1 MFMSDKEIVKFYIK
15 HTKGYRLLYIGLIIN
30 DFIMS
35 FEPLV
40 FQKAKKWLIDTL
52 SIDQQF
58 SISNL
63 KFILFFTVGLFL
75 FEGLHWV
82 RQLLEWHAFPY
93 VNRSILLALYDKVQS
108 MPYTFFQN
116 NAVGTI
122 ISKLRC
128 IKRNYECLFF
138 DLLSVFALR
147 TFTIIINIIALYT
160 TNEYIGIG
168 MFFWVLI
175 FIIVTYPFF
184 KKINRNVYIENMLFH
199 DLMGSIANKI
209 INIGT
214 ILSFCSFKKEKDLLQ
229 EDIEKKYIPA
239 EMKTYRQEFNFL
251 FYGAILYVIM
261 MVAVVY
267 YTAFLKIN
275 HLITIG
281 DVILILG
288 LTISISNAIWNI
300 MEKTNDIVEEF
311 GELKS
316 AFSIFNIENPFLLE
330 EKENIQE
337 LVLNTAPSIEFKNVS
352 FSYDNDD
359 EDPIAVFKNF
369 NLRIKPGEK
378 IGILGESGVGKTS
391 LFSLIMKYLKCNS
404 GNILINGID
413 INDVTT
419 ESLRKNISIIPQDVT
434 LFQRTILENLKYS
447 CENIEN
453 EEVYNV
459 CKKVKLHEAIMNMQE
474 QYNTLVG
481 EGIGKISG
489 GQKQRIAIVRAFLKK
504 SPIILLDEATSALDI
519 LTEESIHEALKE
531 LYSVIHFTV
540 ITISHRLY
548 SVKNMDRIIILENG
562 NIVEDGTHDE
572 LLKNPESKYSQLWNI
587 QCK

>member
-1 MFMSDKEIVKFYIK
+1 MYNKEIVKFYIK
-15 HTKGYRLLYIGLIIN
+15 HTKEYRLLYIGLIIN

-35 FEPLV
+35 FEPLI

-63 KFILFFTVGLFL
+63 NFVLFFTVGLFL

-184 KKINRNVYIENMLFH
+184 KRINRNVYIENMLFH

-288 LTISISNAIWNI
+288 LTISISNAIWGI
-300 MEKTNDIVEEF
+300 MEKISDIVEEF

-330 EKENIQE
+330 EKKNIQE
-337 LVLNTAPSIEFKNVS
+337 LVLSTAPSIEFKNVS
-352 FSYDNDD
+352 FSYDKDD
-359 EDPIAVFKNF
+359 EDSIAVFKNF

-453 EEVYNV
+453 EEVFNV

-504 SPIILLDEATSALDI
+504 SSIILLDEATSALDI

-531 LYSVIHFTV
+531 LYSEIHPTV

-562 NIVEDGTHDE
+562 NITEDGTHDE

>member
-1 MFMSDKEIVKFYIK
+1 MYNKEIVKFYIK

-35 FEPLV
+35 FEPLI

-184 KKINRNVYIENMLFH
+184 KRINRNVYIENMLFH

-214 ILSFCSFKKEKDLLQ
+214 IFSFCSFKKEKDLLQ

-337 LVLNTAPSIEFKNVS
+337 LVLNTAPSIEFKNVF
-352 FSYDNDD
+352 FSYDNED

-453 EEVYNV
+453 EEVFNV

-531 LYSVIHFTV
+531 LYSEIHPTV

-562 NIVEDGTHDE
+562 NITEDGTHDE

>member
-1 MFMSDKEIVKFYIK
+1 MSDKEIVKFYIK

-40 FQKAKKWLIDTL
+40 FQKTKKWLIDTL

-63 KFILFFTVGLFL
+63 KFILFFTAGLFI
-75 FEGLHWV
+75 FEGLHWI

-214 ILSFCSFKKEKDLLQ
+214 IFSFCSFKKEKDLLQ
-229 EDIEKKYIPA
+229 KDIEKKYIPA

-316 AFSIFNIENPFLLE
+316 AFSIFNIKTPFLLE
-330 EKENIQE
+330 EKKNIQE
-337 LVLNTAPSIEFKNVS
+337 LVLSTAPSIEFKNVS
-352 FSYDNDD
+352 FSYDKDD
-359 EDPIAVFKNF
+359 EDSIAVFKNF

-453 EEVYNV
+453 EEVFNV

-531 LYSVIHFTV
+531 LYSEIQPTV

>member
-1 MFMSDKEIVKFYIK
+1 MSDKEIVKFYIK

-35 FEPLV
+35 FEPLI

-63 KFILFFTVGLFL
+63 NFVLFFTVGLFL

-184 KKINRNVYIENMLFH
+184 KRINRNVYIENMLFH

-214 ILSFCSFKKEKDLLQ
+214 IFSFCSFKKEKDLLQ

-288 LTISISNAIWNI
+288 LTISISNAIWGI
-300 MEKTNDIVEEF
+300 MEKTSDIVEEF

-330 EKENIQE
+330 EKKNIQE
-337 LVLNTAPSIEFKNVS
+337 LVLSTAPSIEFKNVS
-352 FSYDNDD
+352 FSYDKDD
-359 EDPIAVFKNF
+359 EDSIAVFKNF

-453 EEVYNV
+453 EEVFNV

-531 LYSVIHFTV
+531 LYSEIHPTV

-562 NIVEDGTHDE
+562 NITEEGTHEE

>member
-1 MFMSDKEIVKFYIK
+1 MFMSDKEILKFYIK

-40 FQKAKKWLIDTL
+40 FQKTKKWLIDTL

-63 KFILFFTVGLFL
+63 KFILFFTAGLFIL
-75 FEGLHWV
+75 EGLHWI

-160 TNEYIGIG
+160 TNKYIGIG

-214 ILSFCSFKKEKDLLQ
+214 IFSFCSFKKEKDLLQ
-229 EDIEKKYIPA
+229 KDIEKKYIPA

-261 MVAVVY
+261 MVAVIY

-288 LTISISNAIWNI
+288 LTISISNAIWGI
-300 MEKTNDIVEEF
+300 MEKTSDIVEEF

-352 FSYDNDD
+352 FSYDNED

-453 EEVYNV
+453 EEVFNV

-519 LTEESIHEALKE
+519 LTEESIHEVLKE
-531 LYSVIHFTV
+531 LYSEIHPTV

-562 NIVEDGTHDE
+562 NITEEGTHEE

>member
-1 MFMSDKEIVKFYIK
+1 MSDKEIVKFYIK

-40 FQKAKKWLIDTL
+40 FQKTKKWLIDTL

-63 KFILFFTVGLFL
+63 KFILFFTAGLFIL
-75 FEGLHWV
+75 EGLHWI

-168 MFFWVLI
+168 MFFWILI

-214 ILSFCSFKKEKDLLQ
+214 IFSFCSFKKEKDLLQ
-229 EDIEKKYIPA
+229 KDIEKKYIPA

-261 MVAVVY
+261 MVAVIY

-288 LTISISNAIWNI
+288 LTISISNAIWGI
-300 MEKTNDIVEEF
+300 MEKTSDIVEEF

-352 FSYDNDD
+352 FSYDNED

-369 NLRIKPGEK
+369 DLRIKPGEK

-453 EEVYNV
+453 EEVFNV

-519 LTEESIHEALKE
+519 LTEESIHEVLKE
-531 LYSVIHFTV
+531 LYSEIHPTV

-562 NIVEDGTHDE
+562 NITEEGTHEE

>member
-1 MFMSDKEIVKFYIK
+1 MFMSDKEILKFYIK

-40 FQKAKKWLIDTL
+40 FQKTKKWLIDTL

-63 KFILFFTVGLFL
+63 KFILFFTAGLFI
-75 FEGLHWV
+75 FEGLHWI

-160 TNEYIGIG
+160 TNKYIGIG

-214 ILSFCSFKKEKDLLQ
+214 IFSFCSFKKEKDLLQ
-229 EDIEKKYIPA
+229 KDIEKKYIPA

-288 LTISISNAIWNI
+288 LTISISNAIWGI
-300 MEKTNDIVEEF
+300 MEKTSDIVEEF

-316 AFSIFNIENPFLLE
+316 AFSIFNIENFFLLE
-330 EKENIQE
+330 KKKNIQE

-352 FSYDNDD
+352 FSYDNED

-453 EEVYNV
+453 EEVFNV

-531 LYSVIHFTV
+531 LYSEIHPTV

-562 NIVEDGTHDE
+562 NITEDGTHEE

>member
-1 MFMSDKEIVKFYIK
+1 MSDKEIVKFYIK

-63 KFILFFTVGLFL
+63 KFILFFTAGLFI
-75 FEGLHWV
+75 FEGLHWI

-168 MFFWVLI
+168 MFFWILI

-184 KKINRNVYIENMLFH
+184 KRINRNVYIENMLFH
-199 DLMGSIANKI
+199 NLMGSIANKI

-214 ILSFCSFKKEKDLLQ
+214 IFSFCSFKKEKDLLQ
-229 EDIEKKYIPA
+229 KDIEKKYIPA

-316 AFSIFNIENPFLLE
+316 AFSIFNIKTPFLLE
-330 EKENIQE
+330 EKKNIQE
-337 LVLNTAPSIEFKNVS
+337 LVLSTAPSIEFKNVS
-352 FSYDNDD
+352 FSYDKDD

-453 EEVYNV
+453 EEVFNV

-531 LYSVIHFTV
+531 LYSEIQPTV

-562 NIVEDGTHDE
+562 NITEEGTHEE

>member
-1 MFMSDKEIVKFYIK
+1 MFMSDKEILKFYIK

-40 FQKAKKWLIDTL
+40 FQKTKKWLIDTL

-63 KFILFFTVGLFL
+63 KFILFFTAGLFIL
-75 FEGLHWV
+75 EGLHWI

-168 MFFWVLI
+168 MFFWILI

-214 ILSFCSFKKEKDLLQ
+214 IFSFCSFKKEKDLLQ
-229 EDIEKKYIPA
+229 KDIEKKYIPA

-261 MVAVVY
+261 MVAIY

-316 AFSIFNIENPFLLE
+316 AFSIFNIKNYSIIE
-330 EKENIQE
+330 EKKNTEE
-337 LVLNTAPSIEFKNVS
+337 LILNTAPSIEFKNVF
-352 FSYDNDD
+352 FSYDNED

-453 EEVYNV
+453 EEVFNV

-519 LTEESIHEALKE
+519 LTEESIHEVLKE
-531 LYSVIHFTV
+531 LYSEIHPTV

-562 NIVEDGTHDE
+562 NIVEDGTHEE

>member
-1 MFMSDKEIVKFYIK
+1 MSDKEIVKFYIK

-40 FQKAKKWLIDTL
+40 FQKTKKWLIDTL

-63 KFILFFTVGLFL
+63 KFILFFTAGLFIL
-75 FEGLHWV
+75 EGLHWI

-160 TNEYIGIG
+160 TNKYIGIG

-214 ILSFCSFKKEKDLLQ
+214 IFSFCSFKKEKDLLQ
-229 EDIEKKYIPA
+229 KDIEKKYIPA

-300 MEKTNDIVEEF
+300 MEKTSDIVEEF

-316 AFSIFNIENPFLLE
+316 AFSIFNIENFFLLE
-330 EKENIQE
+330 EKKNIQE
-337 LVLNTAPSIEFKNVS
+337 LVLSTAPSIEFKNVS
-352 FSYDNDD
+352 FSYDNED

-453 EEVYNV
+453 EDVFNV

-531 LYSVIHFTV
+531 LYSEIHPTV

-562 NIVEDGTHDE
+562 NIAEEGTHEE

>member
-1 MFMSDKEIVKFYIK
+1 MSDKEIVKFYIK

-40 FQKAKKWLIDTL
+40 FQKTKKWLIDTL

-63 KFILFFTVGLFL
+63 KFILFFTAGLFI
-75 FEGLHWV
+75 FEGLHWI

-168 MFFWVLI
+168 MFFWILI

-184 KKINRNVYIENMLFH
+184 KRINRNVYIENMLFH
-199 DLMGSIANKI
+199 NLMGSIANKI

-214 ILSFCSFKKEKDLLQ
+214 IFSFCSFKKEKDLLQ
-229 EDIEKKYIPA
+229 KDIEKKYIPA

-316 AFSIFNIENPFLLE
+316 AFSIFNIKTPFLLE
-330 EKENIQE
+330 EKKNIQE
-337 LVLNTAPSIEFKNVS
+337 LVLSTAPSIEFKNVS
-352 FSYDNDD
+352 FSYDKDD

-453 EEVYNV
+453 EEVFNV

-531 LYSVIHFTV
+531 LYSEIQPTV

-562 NIVEDGTHDE
+562 NITEEGTHEE

>member
-15 HTKGYRLLYIGLIIN
+15 YTKGYRLLYIGLIIN

-35 FEPLV
+35 FEPLI

-63 KFILFFTVGLFL
+63 KFILFFTVGLFI
-75 FEGLHWV
+75 FEGLHWI

-288 LTISISNAIWNI
+288 LTISISNAIWGI
-300 MEKTNDIVEEF
+300 MEKISDIVEEF

-352 FSYDNDD
+352 FSYDNED

-531 LYSVIHFTV
+531 LYSEIHPTV

-562 NIVEDGTHDE
+562 NITEDGTHEE

>member
-1 MFMSDKEIVKFYIK
+1 MSDKEILKFYIK

-40 FQKAKKWLIDTL
+40 FQKTKKWLIDTL
-52 SIDQQF
+52 SIDQQI

-63 KFILFFTVGLFL
+63 KFILFFTAGLFIL
-75 FEGLHWV
+75 EGLHWI

-160 TNEYIGIG
+160 TNKYIGIG
-168 MFFWVLI
+168 MFFWILI

-214 ILSFCSFKKEKDLLQ
+214 IFSFCSFKKEKDLLQ
-229 EDIEKKYIPA
+229 KDIEKKYIPA
-239 EMKTYRQEFNFL
+239 EMKTYKQEFNFL

-261 MVAVVY
+261 MVAVIY

-300 MEKTNDIVEEF
+300 MEKTSDIVEEF

-316 AFSIFNIENPFLLE
+316 AFSIFNIENFFLLE
-330 EKENIQE
+330 EKKNIQE
-337 LVLNTAPSIEFKNVS
+337 LVLSTAPSIEFKNVS
-352 FSYDNDD
+352 FSYDNED

-453 EEVYNV
+453 EEVFNV

-519 LTEESIHEALKE
+519 LTENSIHEALKE
-531 LYSVIHFTV
+531 LYSEMHSTV

-562 NIVEDGTHDE
+562 NITEEGTHEE

>member
-1 MFMSDKEIVKFYIK
+1 MSDKEILKFYIK

-40 FQKAKKWLIDTL
+40 FQKTKKWLIDTL

-63 KFILFFTVGLFL
+63 NFILFFTAGLFIL
-75 FEGLHWV
+75 EGLHWI

-160 TNEYIGIG
+160 TNKYIGIG

-214 ILSFCSFKKEKDLLQ
+214 IFSFCSFKKEKDLLQ
-229 EDIEKKYIPA
+229 KDIEKKYIPA

-261 MVAVVY
+261 MVAVIY

-316 AFSIFNIENPFLLE
+316 SFSIFNIENPFLLE
-330 EKENIQE
+330 EKKNIQE
-337 LVLNTAPSIEFKNVS
+337 LVLSTAPSIEFKNVS
-352 FSYDNDD
+352 FSYDKDD

-453 EEVYNV
+453 EEVFNV

-519 LTEESIHEALKE
+519 LTENSIHEALNE
-531 LYSVIHFTV
+531 LYSEIHPTV
-540 ITISHRLY
+540 ITISHRLF

-562 NIVEDGTHDE
+562 NITEEGTHEE

>member
-1 MFMSDKEIVKFYIK
+1 MSDKEILKFYIK

-35 FEPLV
+35 FEPLI

-58 SISNL
+58 FISNL
-63 KFILFFTVGLFL
+63 KFILFFTAGLFI
-75 FEGLHWV
+75 FEGLHWI

-214 ILSFCSFKKEKDLLQ
+214 IFSFCSFKKEKDLLQ
-229 EDIEKKYIPA
+229 KDIEKKYIPA

-261 MVAVVY
+261 MVVVVY

-300 MEKTNDIVEEF
+300 MEKTSDIVEEF

-316 AFSIFNIENPFLLE
+316 SFSIFNIENPFLLE
-330 EKENIQE
+330 EKKNIQE
-337 LVLNTAPSIEFKNVS
+337 LVLSTAPSIEFKNVS
-352 FSYDNDD
+352 FSYDNED
-359 EDPIAVFKNF
+359 EDPIVVFKNF

-453 EEVYNV
+453 EEVFNV

-531 LYSVIHFTV
+531 LYSEIHPTV

-562 NIVEDGTHDE
+562 NIAEEGTHEE

>member
-1 MFMSDKEIVKFYIK
+1 MYNKEIVKFYIK

-35 FEPLV
+35 FEPLI
-40 FQKAKKWLIDTL
+40 FQKAKKWLIDAL

-214 ILSFCSFKKEKDLLQ
+214 IFSFCSFKKEKDLLQ

-288 LTISISNAIWNI
+288 LTISISNAIWGI
-300 MEKTNDIVEEF
+300 MEKISDIVEEF

-330 EKENIQE
+330 EKKNIQE
-337 LVLNTAPSIEFKNVS
+337 LVLSTAPSIEFKNVS
-352 FSYDNDD
+352 FSYDKDD
-359 EDPIAVFKNF
+359 EDSIAVFKNF

-531 LYSVIHFTV
+531 LYSEIYPTV

-562 NIVEDGTHDE
+562 NIVEDGTHEE
-572 LLKNPESKYSQLWNI
+572 LLKNPESKYSQLWDI

>member
-1 MFMSDKEIVKFYIK
+1 MSDKEIVKFYIK

-63 KFILFFTVGLFL
+63 KFILFFTAGLFI
-75 FEGLHWV
+75 FEGLHWI

-168 MFFWVLI
+168 MFFWILI

-184 KKINRNVYIENMLFH
+184 KRINRNVYIENMLFH
-199 DLMGSIANKI
+199 NLMGSIANKI

-214 ILSFCSFKKEKDLLQ
+214 IFSFCSFKKEKDLLQ
-229 EDIEKKYIPA
+229 KDIEKKYIPA

-316 AFSIFNIENPFLLE
+316 AFSIFNIKKPFLLE
-330 EKENIQE
+330 EKKNIQE
-337 LVLNTAPSIEFKNVS
+337 LVLSTAPSIEFKNVS
-352 FSYDNDD
+352 FSYDKDD

-453 EEVYNV
+453 EEVFNV

-531 LYSVIHFTV
+531 LYSEIQPTV

-562 NIVEDGTHDE
+562 NITEEGTHEE

>member
-1 MFMSDKEIVKFYIK
+1 MSDKEIVKFYIK

-35 FEPLV
+35 FEPLI

-184 KKINRNVYIENMLFH
+184 KRINRNVYIENMLFH

-288 LTISISNAIWNI
+288 LTISISNAIWGI
-300 MEKTNDIVEEF
+300 MEKTSDIVEEF

-316 AFSIFNIENPFLLE
+316 SFSIFNIENPFLLE
-330 EKENIQE
+330 EKKNIQE
-337 LVLNTAPSIEFKNVS
+337 LVLSTAPSIEFKNVS
-352 FSYDNDD
+352 FSYDKED

-369 NLRIKPGEK
+369 NLCIKPGEK

-459 CKKVKLHEAIMNMQE
+459 CKKVKIHEAIMNMQE

-531 LYSVIHFTV
+531 LYSEIQPTV

>member
-1 MFMSDKEIVKFYIK
+1 MSDKEIVKFYIK

-40 FQKAKKWLIDTL
+40 FQKTKKWLIDTL

-58 SISNL
+58 FISNL
-63 KFILFFTVGLFL
+63 KFILFFTAGLFI

-168 MFFWVLI
+168 MFFWILI

-184 KKINRNVYIENMLFH
+184 KRINRNVYIENMLFH

-214 ILSFCSFKKEKDLLQ
+214 IFSFCSFKKEKDLLQ
-229 EDIEKKYIPA
+229 KDIEKKYIPA

-300 MEKTNDIVEEF
+300 MEKTSDIVEEF

-316 AFSIFNIENPFLLE
+316 AFSIFNIENFSLLE
-330 EKENIQE
+330 EKKNIQE
-337 LVLNTAPSIEFKNVS
+337 LVLSTAPSIEFKNVS
-352 FSYDNDD
+352 FSYDKDD

-453 EEVYNV
+453 EEVFNV

-504 SPIILLDEATSALDI
+504 SSIILLDEATSALDI

-531 LYSVIHFTV
+531 LYSEIHPTV

-562 NIVEDGTHDE
+562 NITEEGTHEE

>member
-1 MFMSDKEIVKFYIK
+1 MSDKEIVKFYIK

-40 FQKAKKWLIDTL
+40 FQKTKKWLIDTL

-63 KFILFFTVGLFL
+63 KFILFFTAGLFIL
-75 FEGLHWV
+75 EGLHWI

-168 MFFWVLI
+168 MFFWILI

-214 ILSFCSFKKEKDLLQ
+214 IFSFCSFKKEKDLLQ
-229 EDIEKKYIPA
+229 KDIEKKYIPA

-288 LTISISNAIWNI
+288 LTISISNAIWGI
-300 MEKTNDIVEEF
+300 MEKTSDIVEEF

-316 AFSIFNIENPFLLE
+316 AFSIFNIKNPSLLE
-330 EKENIQE
+330 EKKNIQE
-337 LVLNTAPSIEFKNVS
+337 LVLSTAPSIEFKNVS
-352 FSYDNDD
+352 FSYDKDD

-413 INDVTT
+413 INEVTT

-453 EEVYNV
+453 EEVFNV

-531 LYSVIHFTV
+531 LYSEIQPTV

-562 NIVEDGTHDE
+562 NITEEGTHEE

>member
-1 MFMSDKEIVKFYIK
+1 MFMSDKEILKFYIK

-40 FQKAKKWLIDTL
+40 FQKTKKWLIDTL

-63 KFILFFTVGLFL
+63 KFILFFTAGLFI
-75 FEGLHWV
+75 FEGLHWI

-214 ILSFCSFKKEKDLLQ
+214 IFSFCSFKKEKDLLQ
-229 EDIEKKYIPA
+229 KDIEKKYIPA

-316 AFSIFNIENPFLLE
+316 AFSIFNIKNPSLLE
-330 EKENIQE
+330 EKKNIQE
-337 LVLNTAPSIEFKNVS
+337 LVLSTAPSIEFKNVS
-352 FSYDNDD
+352 FSYDKDD

-369 NLRIKPGEK
+369 NLCIKPGEK

-531 LYSVIHFTV
+531 LYSEIHPTV

-562 NIVEDGTHDE
+562 NITEEGTHEE
-572 LLKNPESKYSQLWNI
+572 LLKNTESKYSQLWNI

>member
-1 MFMSDKEIVKFYIK
+1 MSDKEIVKFYIK
-15 HTKGYRLLYIGLIIN
+15 YTKGYRLLYIGLIIN

-40 FQKAKKWLIDTL
+40 FQKTKKWLIDTL

-63 KFILFFTVGLFL
+63 KFILFFTAGLFI
-75 FEGLHWV
+75 FEGLHWI

-288 LTISISNAIWNI
+288 LTISISNAIWGI
-300 MEKTNDIVEEF
+300 MEKTSDIVEEF

-316 AFSIFNIENPFLLE
+316 SFSIFNIENPFLLE
-330 EKENIQE
+330 EKKNIQE
-337 LVLNTAPSIEFKNVS
+337 LVLSTAPSIEFKNVS
-352 FSYDNDD
+352 FSYDKED
-359 EDPIAVFKNF
+359 EDSIAVFKNF
-369 NLRIKPGEK
+369 NLCIKPGEK

-519 LTEESIHEALKE
+519 LTEESIHEVLKE
-531 LYSVIHFTV
+531 LYSEIHPTV

-562 NIVEDGTHDE
+562 NITEDGTHDE

>member
-1 MFMSDKEIVKFYIK
+1 MSDKEILKFYIK

-40 FQKAKKWLIDTL
+40 FQKTKKWLIDTL
-52 SIDQQF
+52 SIDQQI

-63 KFILFFTVGLFL
+63 KFILFFTAGLFIL
-75 FEGLHWV
+75 EGLHWI

-160 TNEYIGIG
+160 TNKYIGIG
-168 MFFWVLI
+168 MFFWILI

-214 ILSFCSFKKEKDLLQ
+214 IFSFCSFKKEKDLLQ
-229 EDIEKKYIPA
+229 KDIEKKYIPA

-261 MVAVVY
+261 MVAVIY

-316 AFSIFNIENPFLLE
+316 AFSIFNIENFSLLE
-330 EKENIQE
+330 EKKNIQE
-337 LVLNTAPSIEFKNVS
+337 LVLSTAPSIEFKNVS
-352 FSYDNDD
+352 FSYDNED

-453 EEVYNV
+453 EEVFNV

-531 LYSVIHFTV
+531 LYSEMHSTV

-562 NIVEDGTHDE
+562 NITEEGTHEE

>member
-1 MFMSDKEIVKFYIK
+1 MSDKEILKFYIK

-40 FQKAKKWLIDTL
+40 FQKTKKWLIDTL

-63 KFILFFTVGLFL
+63 NFILFFTAGLFIL
-75 FEGLHWV
+75 EGLHWI

-160 TNEYIGIG
+160 TNKYIGIG

-214 ILSFCSFKKEKDLLQ
+214 IFSFCSFKKEKDLLQ

-261 MVAVVY
+261 MVAVIY

-316 AFSIFNIENPFLLE
+316 SFSIFNIENPFLLE
-330 EKENIQE
+330 EKKNIQE
-337 LVLNTAPSIEFKNVS
+337 LVLSTAPSIEFKNVS
-352 FSYDNDD
+352 FSYDKDD

-519 LTEESIHEALKE
+519 LTENSIHEALNE
-531 LYSVIHFTV
+531 LYSEIHPTV
-540 ITISHRLY
+540 ITISHRLF

-562 NIVEDGTHDE
+562 NITEEGTHEE
-572 LLKNPESKYSQLWNI
+572 LLKNPESKYFQLWNI

>member
-1 MFMSDKEIVKFYIK
+1 MFMSNKEIVKFYIK

-40 FQKAKKWLIDTL
+40 FQKIKKWLIDIL

-58 SISNL
+58 PISNL
-63 KFILFFTVGLFL
+63 KFILFFTAGLFI
-75 FEGLHWV
+75 FEGLHWI

-160 TNEYIGIG
+160 TNKYIGIG
-168 MFFWVLI
+168 MFFWILI
-175 FIIVTYPFF
+175 FIFVTYPFF
-184 KKINRNVYIENMLFH
+184 KRINRNVYIENILFH

-209 INIGT
+209 INICT
-214 ILSFCSFKKEKDLLQ
+214 IFSFCGFKKEKDLLQ
-229 EDIEKKYIPA
+229 KDIEKKYIPA
-239 EMKTYRQEFNFL
+239 EMNTYKQEFNFL
-251 FYGAILYVIM
+251 FYGAFLYVIM
-261 MVAVVY
+261 MVAVIY

-275 HLITIG
+275 FLITIG

-288 LTISISNAIWNI
+288 LTISISNSIWNI
-300 MEKTNDIVEEF
+300 MEKTNDIVDEF

-316 AFSIFNIENPFLLE
+316 AFSIFNKKNYSLIE
-330 EKENIQE
+330 EKKNTEE
-337 LVLNTAPSIEFKNVS
+337 LILNTAPSIEFKNVS
-352 FSYDNDD
+352 FAYDNGD

-369 NLRIKPGEK
+369 NLCIKPGEK

-391 LFSLIMKYLKCNS
+391 LISLIMKYLKCNS

-447 CENIEN
+447 CDNVEN

-519 LTEESIHEALKE
+519 LTEESIHEVLKE
-531 LYSVIHFTV
+531 LYSEIQPTV
-540 ITISHRLY
+540 ITISHWLY

-562 NIVEDGTHDE
+562 NIVEEGTHE
-572 LLKNPESKYSQLWNI
+572 VLLKNPDSKYSQLWNI

>member
-1 MFMSDKEIVKFYIK
+1 MSDKEIVKFYIK

-40 FQKAKKWLIDTL
+40 FQKTKKWLIDTL

-63 KFILFFTVGLFL
+63 KFILFFTAGLFIL
-75 FEGLHWV
+75 EGLHWI

-168 MFFWVLI
+168 MFFWILI

-214 ILSFCSFKKEKDLLQ
+214 IFSFCSFKKEKDLLQ
-229 EDIEKKYIPA
+229 KDIEKKYIPA

-261 MVAVVY
+261 MVAVIY

-288 LTISISNAIWNI
+288 LTISISNAIWGI
-300 MEKTNDIVEEF
+300 MEKTSDIVEEF

-316 AFSIFNIENPFLLE
+316 AFSIFNIENFFLLE
-330 EKENIQE
+330 EKKNIQE

-352 FSYDNDD
+352 FSYDNED

-453 EEVYNV
+453 EEVFNV

-474 QYNTLVG
+474 QKTENSYRPSFL
-481 EGIGKISG
+481 EKISYYPS
-489 GQKQRIAIVRAFLKK
+489 R
-504 SPIILLDEATSALDI
+504 
-519 LTEESIHEALKE
+519 
-531 LYSVIHFTV
+531 
-540 ITISHRLY
+540 
-548 SVKNMDRIIILENG
+548 
-562 NIVEDGTHDE
+562 
-572 LLKNPESKYSQLWNI
+572 
-587 QCK
+587 

>member
-1 MFMSDKEIVKFYIK
+1 MSDKEIVKFYIK

-40 FQKAKKWLIDTL
+40 FQKTKKWLIDTL

-63 KFILFFTVGLFL
+63 KFILFFTAGLFI
-75 FEGLHWV
+75 FEGLHWI

-168 MFFWVLI
+168 MFFWILI

-184 KKINRNVYIENMLFH
+184 KRINRNVYIENMLFH
-199 DLMGSIANKI
+199 NLMGSIANKI

-214 ILSFCSFKKEKDLLQ
+214 IFSFCSFKKEKDLLQ
-229 EDIEKKYIPA
+229 KDIEKKYIPA

-316 AFSIFNIENPFLLE
+316 AFSIFNIKNPSLLE
-330 EKENIQE
+330 EKKNIQE
-337 LVLNTAPSIEFKNVS
+337 LVLSTAPSIEFKNVS
-352 FSYDNDD
+352 FSYDKDD

-369 NLRIKPGEK
+369 NLCIKPGEK

-453 EEVYNV
+453 EEVFNV

-531 LYSVIHFTV
+531 LYSEIQPTV

-562 NIVEDGTHDE
+562 NITEEGTHEE

>member
-1 MFMSDKEIVKFYIK
+1 MSDKEIVKFYIK

-35 FEPLV
+35 FEPLI

-63 KFILFFTVGLFL
+63 KFILFFTAGLFI
-75 FEGLHWV
+75 FEGLHWI

-168 MFFWVLI
+168 MFFWILI

-184 KKINRNVYIENMLFH
+184 KRINRNVYIENMLFH
-199 DLMGSIANKI
+199 NLMGSIANKI

-214 ILSFCSFKKEKDLLQ
+214 IFSFCSFKKEKDLLQ
-229 EDIEKKYIPA
+229 KDIEKKYIPA

-316 AFSIFNIENPFLLE
+316 AFSIFNIKTPFLLE
-330 EKENIQE
+330 EKKNIQE
-337 LVLNTAPSIEFKNVS
+337 LVLSTAPSIEFKNVS
-352 FSYDNDD
+352 FSYDKDD

-453 EEVYNV
+453 EEVFNV

-531 LYSVIHFTV
+531 LYSEIQPTV

-562 NIVEDGTHDE
+562 NITEEGTHEE

>member
-1 MFMSDKEIVKFYIK
+1 MSDKEILKFYIK

-40 FQKAKKWLIDTL
+40 FQKTKKWLIDTL

-63 KFILFFTVGLFL
+63 KFILFFTAGLFIL
-75 FEGLHWV
+75 EGLHWI

-160 TNEYIGIG
+160 TNKYIGIG

-214 ILSFCSFKKEKDLLQ
+214 IFSFCSFKKEKDLLQ
-229 EDIEKKYIPA
+229 KDIEKKYIPA

-275 HLITIG
+275 YLITIG

-316 AFSIFNIENPFLLE
+316 SFSIFNIENPFLLE
-330 EKENIQE
+330 EKKNIQE
-337 LVLNTAPSIEFKNVS
+337 LVLSTAPSIEFKNVS
-352 FSYDNDD
+352 FSYDNED
-359 EDPIAVFKNF
+359 EDSIAVFKNF

-453 EEVYNV
+453 EEVFNV

-519 LTEESIHEALKE
+519 LTENSIHEALNE
-531 LYSVIHFTV
+531 LYSEIHPTV
-540 ITISHRLY
+540 ITISHRLF

-562 NIVEDGTHDE
+562 NITEEGTHEE

>member
-1 MFMSDKEIVKFYIK
+1 MSDKEILKFYIK

-35 FEPLV
+35 FEPLI

-58 SISNL
+58 FISNL
-63 KFILFFTVGLFL
+63 KFILFFTAGLFI
-75 FEGLHWV
+75 FEGLHWI

-184 KKINRNVYIENMLFH
+184 KRINRNVYIENMLFH

-214 ILSFCSFKKEKDLLQ
+214 IFSFCSFKKEKDLLQ
-229 EDIEKKYIPA
+229 KDIEKKYIPA

-261 MVAVVY
+261 MVVVVY

-288 LTISISNAIWNI
+288 LTISISNAIWLI
-300 MEKTNDIVEEF
+300 MEKTSDIVEEF

-316 AFSIFNIENPFLLE
+316 SFSIFNIENPFLLE
-330 EKENIQE
+330 EKKNIQE
-337 LVLNTAPSIEFKNVS
+337 LVLSTAPSIEFKNVS
-352 FSYDNDD
+352 FSYDNED
-359 EDPIAVFKNF
+359 EDPIVVFKNF

-453 EEVYNV
+453 EEVFNV

-531 LYSVIHFTV
+531 LYSEIHPTV

-562 NIVEDGTHDE
+562 NIAEEGTHEE

>member
-1 MFMSDKEIVKFYIK
+1 MSDKEIVKFYIK

-40 FQKAKKWLIDTL
+40 FQKTKKWLIDTL

-63 KFILFFTVGLFL
+63 KFILFFTAGLFIL
-75 FEGLHWV
+75 EGLHWI

-214 ILSFCSFKKEKDLLQ
+214 IFSFCSFKKEKDLLQ
-229 EDIEKKYIPA
+229 KDIEKKYIPA

-275 HLITIG
+275 YLITIG

-316 AFSIFNIENPFLLE
+316 SFSIFNIENPFLLE
-330 EKENIQE
+330 EKKNIQE
-337 LVLNTAPSIEFKNVS
+337 LVLSTAPSIEFKNVS
-352 FSYDNDD
+352 FSYDKDD
-359 EDPIAVFKNF
+359 EDSIAVFKNF

-453 EEVYNV
+453 EEVFNV

-519 LTEESIHEALKE
+519 LTENSIHEALNE
-531 LYSVIHFTV
+531 LYSEIHPTV
-540 ITISHRLY
+540 ITISHRLF

-562 NIVEDGTHDE
+562 NITEEGTHEE

>member
-1 MFMSDKEIVKFYIK
+1 MSDKEILKFYIK

-35 FEPLV
+35 FEPLI

-168 MFFWVLI
+168 MFFWILI

-184 KKINRNVYIENMLFH
+184 KRINRNVYIENMLFH

-229 EDIEKKYIPA
+229 KDIEKKYIPA

-261 MVAVVY
+261 MVAVIY

-288 LTISISNAIWNI
+288 LTISISNAIWGI
-300 MEKTNDIVEEF
+300 MEKTSDIVEEF

-316 AFSIFNIENPFLLE
+316 SFSIFNIENPFLLE
-330 EKENIQE
+330 EKKTIQE
-337 LVLNTAPSIEFKNVS
+337 LVLSTAPSIEFKNVS
-352 FSYDNDD
+352 FSYDKDD

-453 EEVYNV
+453 EEVFNV

-519 LTEESIHEALKE
+519 LTEESIHEVLKE
-531 LYSVIHFTV
+531 LYSEIHPTV
-540 ITISHRLY
+540 ITISHRFYNNLS
-548 SVKNMDRIIILENG
+548 SVIF
-562 NIVEDGTHDE
+562 
-572 LLKNPESKYSQLWNI
+572 SKEYG
-587 QCK
+587 

>member
-1 MFMSDKEIVKFYIK
+1 MSDKEIVKFYIK

-40 FQKAKKWLIDTL
+40 FQKTKKWLIDTL

-63 KFILFFTVGLFL
+63 KFILFFTAGLFIL
-75 FEGLHWV
+75 EGLHWI

-160 TNEYIGIG
+160 TNKYIGIG

-214 ILSFCSFKKEKDLLQ
+214 IFSFCSFKKEKDLLQ
-229 EDIEKKYIPA
+229 KDIEKKYIPA

-300 MEKTNDIVEEF
+300 MEKTSDIVEEF

-316 AFSIFNIENPFLLE
+316 AFSIFNIENFFLLE
-330 EKENIQE
+330 EKKNIQE
-337 LVLNTAPSIEFKNVS
+337 LVLSTAPSIEFKNVS
-352 FSYDNDD
+352 FSYDNED

-453 EEVYNV
+453 EDVFNV

-531 LYSVIHFTV
+531 LYSEIHPTV

-562 NIVEDGTHDE
+562 NIAEEGTHEE
-572 LLKNPESKYSQLWNI
+572 LLKNPESKYSQLWHI

>member
-1 MFMSDKEIVKFYIK
+1 MSDKEIVKFYIK

-40 FQKAKKWLIDTL
+40 FQKTKKWLIDTL

-63 KFILFFTVGLFL
+63 KFILFFTAGLFI
-75 FEGLHWV
+75 FEGLHWI

-168 MFFWVLI
+168 MFFWILI

-184 KKINRNVYIENMLFH
+184 KRINRNVYIENMLFH

-214 ILSFCSFKKEKDLLQ
+214 IFSFCSFKKEKDLLQ
-229 EDIEKKYIPA
+229 KDIEKKYIPA

-316 AFSIFNIENPFLLE
+316 AFSIFNIKTPFLLE
-330 EKENIQE
+330 EKKNIQE
-337 LVLNTAPSIEFKNVS
+337 LVLSTAPSIEFKNVS
-352 FSYDNDD
+352 FSYDKDD

-453 EEVYNV
+453 EEVFNV

-519 LTEESIHEALKE
+519 LTENSIHEVLNE
-531 LYSVIHFTV
+531 LYSEIHPTV

-562 NIVEDGTHDE
+562 NITEEGTHEE
-572 LLKNPESKYSQLWNI
+572 LLKNPESKYFQLWNI

>member
-1 MFMSDKEIVKFYIK
+1 MSDKEIVKFYIK
-15 HTKGYRLLYIGLIIN
+15 YTKGYRLLYIGLIIN

-35 FEPLV
+35 FEPLI

-63 KFILFFTVGLFL
+63 KFILFFTAGLFIL
-75 FEGLHWV
+75 EGLHWI

-261 MVAVVY
+261 MVAVIY

-316 AFSIFNIENPFLLE
+316 AFSIFNIKNYSIIE
-330 EKENIQE
+330 EKKNTEE
-337 LVLNTAPSIEFKNVS
+337 LILNTAPSIEFKNVF
-352 FSYDNDD
+352 FSYDNED

-453 EEVYNV
+453 EEVFNV

-531 LYSVIHFTV
+531 LYSEIHPTV

-562 NIVEDGTHDE
+562 NITEDGTHEE

>member
-1 MFMSDKEIVKFYIK
+1 MSDKEIVKFYIK

-40 FQKAKKWLIDTL
+40 FQKTKKWLIDTL

-63 KFILFFTVGLFL
+63 KFILFFTAGLFIL
-75 FEGLHWV
+75 EGLHWI

-168 MFFWVLI
+168 MFFWILI

-214 ILSFCSFKKEKDLLQ
+214 IFSFCSFKKEKDLLQ
-229 EDIEKKYIPA
+229 KDIEKKYIPA

-288 LTISISNAIWNI
+288 LTISISNAIWGI
-300 MEKTNDIVEEF
+300 MEKTSDIVEEF

-352 FSYDNDD
+352 FSYDKDD

-453 EEVYNV
+453 EEVFNV

-531 LYSVIHFTV
+531 LYSEIQPTV

-562 NIVEDGTHDE
+562 NITEEGTHEE
-572 LLKNPESKYSQLWNI
+572 LLKNPESKYSQLWKI

>member
-1 MFMSDKEIVKFYIK
+1 MYNKEIVKFYIK

-35 FEPLV
+35 FEPLI
-40 FQKAKKWLIDTL
+40 FQKAKKWLIDAL

-214 ILSFCSFKKEKDLLQ
+214 IFSFCSFKKEKDLLQ

-288 LTISISNAIWNI
+288 LTISISNAIWGI
-300 MEKTNDIVEEF
+300 MEKISDIVEEF

-330 EKENIQE
+330 EKKNIQE
-337 LVLNTAPSIEFKNVS
+337 LVLSTAPSIEFKNVS
-352 FSYDNDD
+352 FSYDKDD
-359 EDPIAVFKNF
+359 EDSIAVFKNF

-531 LYSVIHFTV
+531 LYSEIYPTV

-562 NIVEDGTHDE
+562 NITEEGTHEE
-572 LLKNPESKYSQLWNI
+572 LLKNPESKYSQLWDI